1 KAIGGRK
8 VNWVLDLDIRGF
20 FDAIDPEWLIRF
32 IEHRIKDSPVLL
44 FVTLIHWIVCASK
57 LEAGAQCISSA
68 RWDLYG
74 GWGVPSNRHSYREPL
89 AYLINGQI

>member
-1 KAIGGRK
+1 

-32 IEHRIKDSPVLL
+32 IENRIKDYPVLL

-57 LEAGAQCISSA
+57 LEAEAQCISSA
-68 RWDLYG
+68 RWDLCR
-74 GWGVPSNRHSYREPL
+74 GVPSNRHFCRDL
-89 AYLINGQI
+89 LRNKKDNGVLTINYST